1 MKGEDNNGITIANV
15 QKIVLA
21 ILGIDQDM
29 VEGLK
34 SIQNSDQLGYFDEK
48 GVFHFCVADI

>member
-15 QKIVLA
+15 QKMVLA

-29 VEGLK
+29 VEG
-34 SIQNSDQLGYFDEK
+34 
-48 GVFHFCVADI
+48 